1 MNSLDFCKESL
12 LRISESYMEAS
23 SQHDREWEEEK
34 VRETWAQNVKNAD
47 SIADL
52 MLLIT

>member
-1 MNSLDFCKESL
+1 MITLDFCKESL
-12 LRISESYMEAS
+12 LRINESYMEAS

-34 VRETWAQNVKNAD
+34 VREAWVQNVKNAA